1 VTSES
6 VLDVLD
12 TVVQYSTVPAHKRT
26 VDKDMKVHTA
36 HDGGRRIM
44 RFDQKRAKKRVR
56 PLARLHLQGFLIAEL
71 CDRTY
76 MRFDY
81 LI

>member
-1 VTSES
+1 M
-6 VLDVLD
+6 
-12 TVVQYSTVPAHKRT
+12 TVVAGSC
-26 VDKDMKVHTA
+26 DL
-36 HDGGRRIM
+36 G
-44 RFDQKRAKKRVR
+44 KKRVR
-56 PLARLHLQGFLIAEL
+56 PLARLHLQGFLIAQL